1 MSREPRYGSTEEMR
15 DIREALALKL
25 DARLV
30 TVEPY
35 TAVGSTSARIALQA
49 EQLPIAVVL
58 VKAQLYFDIGAPL
71 TLTPNHNFVWDAGSR
86 TAQVYEPATLTANTV
101 YRLTYLVIG
110 G

>member
-1 MSREPRYGSTEEMR
+1 MTAIPRYTSSEDRR
-15 DIREALALKL
+15 DILDALATKL
-25 DARLV
+25 DARVV

-35 TAVGSTSARIALQA
+35 TAVGSTSAKIALQA
-49 EQLPIAVVL
+49 DKLPLAVVL
-58 VKAQLYFDIGAPL
+58 VGAQLYYDISAPV
-71 TLTPNHNFVWDAGSR
+71 TLTPNHNFVWDSGTK

>member
-15 DIREALALKL
+15 DVREALALKL
-25 DARLV
+25 DARVV

-35 TAVGSTSARIALQA
+35 TAVGSTSARISLSSR
-49 EQLPIAVVL
+49 ERPVAVVL
-58 VKAQLYFDIGAPL
+58 IGAALYFDLSAPL
-71 TLTPNHNFVWDAGSR
+71 ALTPNHNFLWDAGSQ